1 MNTKTKIAASVL
13 GAALSV
19 LSLSASAE
27 PFTVT
32 AWAPAGS
39 ARVEITKT
47 DAPSTSYNG
56 YGGGFIMAQSPSGSG
71 PSFISWCVDIFQF
84 IPGTT
89 GNYTVN
95 VGASN
100 LSATVRDQLGRLA
113 TLALGAATAAGPNS
127 GNLAAA
133 FQLAIWEILYDT
145 SGTYNLGTGNF
156 RALLPNTSASAYSQA
171 NSWLGTLA
179 SNPGLTS
186 SYTLTTY
193 VSSTYQ
199 DQVTFTNVPEP
210 ATLGLMGLG
219 LIGLAFARRRAS
231 QGTARQA

>member
-1 MNTKTKIAASVL
+1 MFTKAKIAAGAL
-13 GAALSV
+13 GVALSAAALTV
-19 LSLSASAE
+19 SAE

-39 ARVEITKT
+39 GRVHVTKT

-56 YGGGFIMAQSPSGSG
+56 YGGGFIMAQSPTGSG

-84 IPGTT
+84 IPGST

-95 VGASN
+95 VGGNN

-113 TLALGAATAAGPNS
+113 TLALGAATATGPNS

-133 FQLAIWEILYDT
+133 FQLAIWEILYDN
-145 SGTYNLGTGNF
+145 SGSYNLGTGNF
-156 RALLPNTSASAYSQA
+156 RALLPNTNASAYSQA
-171 NSWLGTLA
+171 NNWLGTLA

-186 SYTLTTY
+186 SYTITTY
-193 VSSTYQ
+193 VSGSYQ

-219 LIGLAFARRRAS
+219 LIGLAFARRRTS
-231 QGTARQA
+231 RNDARQA